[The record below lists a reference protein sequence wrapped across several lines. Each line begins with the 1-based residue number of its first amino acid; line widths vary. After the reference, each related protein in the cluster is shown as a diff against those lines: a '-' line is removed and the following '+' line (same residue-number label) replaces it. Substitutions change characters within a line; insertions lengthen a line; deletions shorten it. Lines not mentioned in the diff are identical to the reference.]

1 MRVIVPLTTIIER
14 IMVFIPALAKV
25 MRLSLNPNRII
36 PKRRNLL
43 EIKPIPEEA
52 LLIV

>member
-1 MRVIVPLTTIIER
+1 MIER

-25 MRLSLNPNRII
+25 MRLSLNPNKII
-36 PKRRNLL
+36 PRRRNLL

>member
-1 MRVIVPLTTIIER
+1 
-14 IMVFIPALAKV
+14 MVFIPALAKV

-52 LLIV
+52 LFRLLLQSIMS